1 MRWAAARLLA
11 GLCLGWCVLAGACAA
26 DLPPLLL
33 HDAEPTVDVQKFAQA
48 WVDPR
53 GEAGIDEVSRP
64 TALQPF
70 RPAAPGA
77 SYRLGD
83 AGALW
88 LHLTVARAPGDR
100 QDWLLEVPMPLV
112 DEVTLYQREAGG
124 WHAESAGDTL
134 AVRRWP
140 EAGRY
145 PVFRLDLGDGEVREL
160 YLRIRHERGADFPVR
175 LETESLHDQQL
186 QLEYAGLGGTF
197 GAMVLLI
204 AACLAWS
211 WAFHDRAFAWY
222 AVYVLLATLAVA
234 AFTGAAAHLL
244 WPGFDA
250 LRDAPTSM
258 LSCATVAAALLF
270 VRNTLG
276 LRRRMPLQ
284 DSIVLALAAT
294 GAVLTVLPAFAE
306 KAVYLPL
313 VGGYI
318 TLASVSVL
326 GLAGAA
332 WWRGDVVGRW
342 VFAAH
347 APMVVAAVTAA
358 FRVLGWA
365 HIPFVAQNLVVGALA
380 IEVPLLLVALFIR
393 SRDRHSAEIRE
404 QALSTHDA
412 LTGLLAPHLFHDRLR
427 QVIARHR
434 RGDEGA
440 AVMYIEL
447 VNHGRIRDYFGGA
460 VADQSL
466 LRSVIK
472 LRRLLGDADTVS
484 RLGEARFGVILEGA
498 TQRSSVT
505 ERASRLIA
513 GGLMPLPG
521 LKPEVTLQFHVAALL
536 LHELPLE
543 PEQVDAALAEQLARM
558 SPRTR
563 RPIRFLSPGRSAS
576 DSGDSSM
583 FAPEADL
590 PRPPVALQVVASR
603 T

>member
-1 MRWAAARLLA
+1 
-11 GLCLGWCVLAGACAA
+11 
-26 DLPPLLL
+26 
-33 HDAEPTVDVQKFAQA
+33 
-48 WVDPR
+48 
-53 GEAGIDEVSRP
+53 
-64 TALQPF
+64 
-70 RPAAPGA
+70 
-77 SYRLGD
+77 
-83 AGALW
+83 
-88 LHLTVARAPGDR
+88 
-100 QDWLLEVPMPLV
+100 
-112 DEVTLYQREAGG
+112 
-124 WHAESAGDTL
+124 
-134 AVRRWP
+134 
-140 EAGRY
+140 
-145 PVFRLDLGDGEVREL
+145 VFRLDLRDGEVREL

-175 LETESLHDQQL
+175 LETEGRHDQQL

-197 GAMVLLI
+197 GAMLLLI

-222 AVYVLLATLAVA
+222 AVYVLLASLSVA
-234 AFTGAAAHLL
+234 SFTGAAAHLL

-258 LSCATVAAALLF
+258 LSCGSVAAALLF
-270 VRNTLG
+270 VRSTLG

-294 GAVLTVLPAFAE
+294 GAVLTVLPAFAA

-318 TLASVSVL
+318 TLASASVMM
-326 GLAGAA
+326 LAGAA

-358 FRVLGWA
+358 FRVVGWA
-365 HIPFVAQNLVVGALA
+365 HIPFSAQNLVVAALA

-412 LTGLLAPHLFHDRLR
+412 LTGLLAAHLFHDRLR

-434 RGDEGA
+434 RGGEGA

-472 LRRLLGDADTVS
+472 LRRLLGDVDTVS
-484 RLGEARFGVILEGA
+484 RLGDARFGVILEGA

-590 PRPPVALQVVASR
+590 QRPPPALQVVASR